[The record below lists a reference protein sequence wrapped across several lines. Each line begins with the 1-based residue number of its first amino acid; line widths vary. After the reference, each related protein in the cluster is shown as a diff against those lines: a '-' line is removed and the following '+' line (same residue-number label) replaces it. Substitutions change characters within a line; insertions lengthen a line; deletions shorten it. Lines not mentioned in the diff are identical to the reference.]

1 MPWRSEEVLLPKP
14 KVLWESDAQV
24 LPKRRKKLYSLSAC
38 LFMSRV
44 RHRFVTQSHSNK
56 AFLRNADI
64 WKCGQPSLS
73 TWFTIRSSPPSCQS
87 TAPGARS
94 QPRRGGCGDIPAAGG
109 PARWKATATACACWP
124 PIWTPGGG
132 AEGWCTPSTGCA
144 TSASDRGCLRCVRVP
159 VGNDHRLLMTICFRL
174 IKFGS

>member
-1 MPWRSEEVLLPKP
+1 MPTF
-14 KVLWESDAQV
+14 LWAKCGTDS
-24 LPKRRKKLYSLSAC
+24 P
-38 LFMSRV
+38 SRATPT
-44 RHRFVTQSHSNK
+44 RF
-56 AFLRNADI
+56 FLRNADI
-64 WKCGQPSLS
+64 WKSGQLSLS
-73 TWFTIRSSPPSCQS
+73 TWFTTRSSPPSCQS

-94 QPRRGGCGDIPAAGG
+94 QPRRGGCGDIPAAEG

-159 VGNDHRLLMTICFRL
+159 VSNNHRLDNDNLLLFNQVQPLMKR
-174 IKFGS
+174 